1 MCKLSAARP
10 KCNSVATATNASS
23 CRNST
28 REQYDRPLISAADE
42 FDQVLLL
49 FQKSEVGHGY
59 AMTDPVQQ
67 LVQGNAGFST
77 HRFASGLKII
87 PSLKV
92 FVIGCVDPRVDPSL
106 ILGLDL
112 GEAAV
117 IRNIGGRVTSSVLDE
132 LLLLRKL
139 TRAAGGDF
147 DQGWTFV
154 VLQHTDCGI
163 LRMQGERA
171 RLAGFFGVDDEAL
184 DAKSVGDPRAA
195 VRVDVAAI
203 RESDGL
209 PDGMLCVGM
218 VYDVD

>member
-1 MCKLSAARP
+1 
-10 KCNSVATATNASS
+10 
-23 CRNST
+23 
-28 REQYDRPLISAADE
+28 
-42 FDQVLLL
+42 
-49 FQKSEVGHGY
+49 
-59 AMTDPVQQ
+59 MTDSVQQ
-67 LVQGNAGFST
+67 LIQGNAGFAT

-92 FVIGCVDPRVDPSL
+92 FVIGCVDPRVDPSK

-117 IRNIGGRVTSSVLDE
+117 LRNIGGRVTSSVLDE
-132 LLLLRKL
+132 LVLLRKL
-139 TRAAGGDF
+139 TQAAGGDF
-147 DQGWTFV
+147 DKGWTFV

-171 RLAGFFGVDDEAL
+171 RLAGFFGVDDMGL
-184 DAKSVGDPRAA
+184 DAKSVADPHAA

-203 RESDGL
+203 RDADGL

-218 VYDVD
+218 VYDVNTGLVELATAAD